1 MSGGHE
7 VSPFLLPEP
16 AWCPMSNVLFIQH
29 GQRDMEA
36 QGIYPGIPHF
46 KDVSFFDVHA
56 VRFLRDGPSRHKL
69 TLDDGF
75 SQK

>member
-1 MSGGHE
+1 
-7 VSPFLLPEP
+7 
-16 AWCPMSNVLFIQH
+16 MSNVLFIQH

-56 VRFLRDGPSRHKL
+56 VRFLRDGPSRHKI

-75 SQK
+75 C